1 MRGVFVTGTDTN
13 IGKTVVSAALMH
25 RLRAICEVSYWKP
38 VQTGFPADDDTQTV
52 WSLGQCTAD
61 EIYAEGIRL
70 TAPVSPHLAAAL
82 AGTKIS
88 MQDVT
93 ARVSLQIEN
102 RAWVVEGA
110 GGVLVPLND
119 TEVIIDLI
127 RALKLHV
134 VIAARSSLGTI
145 NHTLL
150 TLEALRARQQKIA
163 GVIIVGERSAENRRA
178 IEQYGDV
185 PVLGEMPRFDALS
198 PETLKDWALR
208 ELDSQNV
215 LNAICE
221 GARR

>member
-25 RLRAICEVSYWKP
+25 RMRAMCKVTYWKP
-38 VQTGFPADDDTQTV
+38 VQTGFPTDDDTQMV
-52 WSLGQCTAD
+52 RSLGQCMTD

-70 TAPVSPHLAAAL
+70 PAPVSPHLAAAL
-82 AGTKIS
+82 EGTKIS
-88 MQDVT
+88 MQALTVL
-93 ARVSLQIEN
+93 ASLKHED
-102 RAWVVEGA
+102 RAWIVEGA

-119 TEVIIDLI
+119 TELMIDLI
-127 RALKLHV
+127 SALKLPV
-134 VIAARSSLGTI
+134 VVAARSSLGTI

-150 TLEALRARQQKIA
+150 TLEALRRRQQKIA
-163 GVIIVGERSAENRRA
+163 GVILVGERSVENRRA

-208 ELDSQNV
+208 ELDPQNI
-215 LNAICE
+215 LSAICE